1 MNILSYEVSTE
12 RGQGHPHPEPF
23 AGLVMTINENADG
36 PGARRGPGSRK
47 LIVAYLQTAGQFGTR
62 PSLLFHAIGSV
73 GRRPRRT

>member
-1 MNILSYEVSTE
+1 
-12 RGQGHPHPEPF
+12 
-23 AGLVMTINENADG
+23 MTINENADG